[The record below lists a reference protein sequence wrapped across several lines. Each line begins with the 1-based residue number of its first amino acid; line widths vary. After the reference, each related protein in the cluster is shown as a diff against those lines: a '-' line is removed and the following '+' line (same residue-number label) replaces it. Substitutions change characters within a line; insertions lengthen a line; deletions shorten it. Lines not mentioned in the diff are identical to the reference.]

1 MDKKKPA
8 AKSKA
13 AGKKNSVKTRKR
25 STGWARTK
33 EYPHKRHPAYYR
45 KQQGDNIEYVT
56 FTHSDAVDLGK
67 EKVPTKKLNKN
78 IDYKNKGENRYS
90 HVLPRVYEGERSAL
104 GKGTNDFKL
113 DKSDKATVDKI
124 FATGK
129 RYPVPRPG
137 GKDKSK
143 KSDNQ
148 IGHKKRK

>member
-8 AKSKA
+8 AKSKV
-13 AGKKNSVKTRKR
+13 AGKKNSVKNRKR
-25 STGWARTK
+25 STGWAYTK
-33 EYPHKRHPAYYR
+33 KYPHKNHPAYYR
-45 KQQGDNIEYVT
+45 KQKDNDIEYVT
-56 FTHSDAVDLGK
+56 FTHSEVVDLGK

-129 RYPVPRPG
+129 RYPVPRTG
-137 GKDKSK
+137 GKDKQK
-143 KSDNQ
+143 KKP
-148 IGHKKRK
+148 HK